1 MLFVMLALSL
11 AGVPS
16 TMVLPSSVAAVM
28 VRVFPE
34 RSTGA
39 TVKNP
44 RKVSPVANK
53 RPSSPFLPSASVILL
68 SRASYEMVDVVTSRV
83 PSVTKVTSD
92 ASMVTDIIFSASAKV
107 CSTIIQPI
115 WFASLNCRVFEFLS
129 WWLSCRH
136 SQNPSDEPNCC
147 SQSVTVRGVIRESL
161 FQKEAAFW
169 LGGQFDRI
177 SDQRENG
184 WEVSSTGQ

>member
-1 MLFVMLALSL
+1 MSLIAAAMASFKQRRIFHVIKCRNRCCGSGGCADGEYALRDVALSL
-11 AGVPS
+11 TGVPS

-28 VRVFPE
+28 VRAFPE

-53 RPSSPFLPSASVILL
+53 RPSSLFLPSARVNLL
-68 SRASYEMVDVVTSRV
+68 SRASSEMVDVVTSRV
-83 PSVTKVTSD
+83 PSVTKMTSD

-115 WFASLNCRVFEFLS
+115 WFASLNCRVFEFLP
-129 WWLSCRH
+129 LVAVV
-136 SQNPSDEPNCC
+136 Q
-147 SQSVTVRGVIRESL
+147 
-161 FQKEAAFW
+161 A
-169 LGGQFDRI
+169 
-177 SDQRENG
+177 
-184 WEVSSTGQ
+184 

>member
-1 MLFVMLALSL
+1 MPLIAAAMASFKQRRIFHVIKCRNRYCGSGSCADGEYALRDVALSL
-11 AGVPS
+11 TGVPS

-34 RSTGA
+34 RTTGA

-53 RPSSPFLPSASVILL
+53 RPSSLFLPSARVNLL
-68 SRASYEMVDVVTSRV
+68 SRASSGMVDVVTSRV
-83 PSVTKVTSD
+83 SSVTKMTSD

-115 WFASLNCRVFEFLS
+115 WFASLNCRVFEFLP
-129 WWLSCRH
+129 LVAVV
-136 SQNPSDEPNCC
+136 Q
-147 SQSVTVRGVIRESL
+147 
-161 FQKEAAFW
+161 A
-169 LGGQFDRI
+169 
-177 SDQRENG
+177 
-184 WEVSSTGQ
+184 